1 VTDAVLDAN
10 KAETAI
16 DSAGGAPRK
25 RNAERTRKAILAA
38 ALKEF
43 AQAGFAGARI
53 EKIVKAAKCN
63 IRMLYHYFGDKKGL
77 YMAVLES
84 AYMDLRAR
92 EAELKIDFDKPLE
105 GFLEL
110 QRFTFDYFE
119 KNPRFEGLL
128 RNENLQHGKFAAQSR
143 VVTETAFP
151 LRRTIEKLIRS
162 GQDQGVDLCD
172 HRRHEPV
179 SLGKRLLAVG
189 DPGHRYERARV
200 AQGAAG
206 PRPGLARRLSDAR
219 RALGLIEP
227 EAWPGPA
234 LWAAADR

>member
-16 DSAGGAPRK
+16 DPAGGAPRK

-43 AQAGFAGARI
+43 AQAGFAGAQ
-53 EKIVKAAKCN
+53 IVKAAKCN

-162 GQDQGVDLCD
+162 GQDQGLFGPDLD
-172 HRRHEPV
+172 PV
-179 SLGKRLLAVG
+179 QIYVTIAAMSRFHLANGYSLSATLDTDMTAPEWR
-189 DPGHRYERARV
+189 RARLDH
-200 AQGAAG
+200 ALALLEGYLTRRGA
-206 PRPGLARRLSDAR
+206 R
-219 RALGLIEP
+219 
-227 EAWPGPA
+227 
-234 LWAAADR
+234 

>member
-1 VTDAVLDAN
+1 MTDAAVLDAPPPRAN
-10 KAETAI
+10 AP
-16 DSAGGAPRK
+16 APRK
-25 RNAERTRKAILAA
+25 RDAERTRKAIMAA

-43 AQAGFAGARI
+43 SQAGFAGARI

-84 AYMDLRAR
+84 AYVDLRAR

-128 RNENLQHGKFAAQSR
+128 RNENLLQGRFAAQSR

-151 LRRTIEKLIRS
+151 LRRTIERLIESGQRQGLFRS
-162 GQDQGVDLCD
+162 GLD
-172 HRRHEPV
+172 PV
-179 SLGKRLLAVG
+179 QIYVTIAAMSRFHLANGYSLSATLDTDMSTAEWRKARLAHALAVLEG
-189 DPGHRYERARV
+189 YLTAK
-200 AQGAAG
+200 A
-206 PRPGLARRLSDAR
+206 
-219 RALGLIEP
+219 
-227 EAWPGPA
+227 
-234 LWAAADR
+234 

>member
-1 VTDAVLDAN
+1 MTDAVLDAN
-10 KAETAI
+10 KAEAET
-16 DSAGGAPRK
+16 DSAPRK

-43 AQAGFAGARI
+43 SQAGFAGARI
-53 EKIVKAAKCN
+53 ERIVKAAKCN

-92 EAELKIDFDKPLE
+92 EAELKIDFDQPLA
-105 GFLEL
+105 GFMEL

-151 LRRTIEKLIRS
+151 LRRTIEKLIES
-162 GQDQGVDLCD
+162 GQAKGLFGPNLD
-172 HRRHEPV
+172 PV
-179 SLGKRLLAVG
+179 QIYVTIAAMSRFHLANGYSLSATLDTDMSAPEWR
-189 DPGHRYERARV
+189 RARLNH
-200 AQGAAG
+200 ALALLEGYLTRGA
-206 PRPGLARRLSDAR
+206 R
-219 RALGLIEP
+219 
-227 EAWPGPA
+227 
-234 LWAAADR
+234 

>member
-1 VTDAVLDAN
+1 MTDAVLDATT
-10 KAETAI
+10 KTDAEN
-16 DSAGGAPRK
+16 APRK

-53 EKIVKAAKCN
+53 ERIVKAAKCN

-84 AYMDLRAR
+84 AYMDLRTR
-92 EAELKIDFDKPLE
+92 EAELKIDFEKPLD

-151 LRRTIEKLIRS
+151 LRRTIEKLIES
-162 GQDQGVDLCD
+162 GQRQGIFGPNLDPVQIYVTIAAMSRFHLANGYSLSATLDTDMSAPEWRKARLD
-172 HRRHEPV
+172 H
-179 SLGKRLLAVG
+179 
-189 DPGHRYERARV
+189 
-200 AQGAAG
+200 
-206 PRPGLARRLSDAR
+206 
-219 RALGLIEP
+219 ALGLL
-227 EAWPGPA
+227 EAYLTRGA
-234 LWAAADR
+234 R

>member
-1 VTDAVLDAN
+1 VTDAVLDAT
-10 KAETAI
+10 KTEA
-16 DSAGGAPRK
+16 DSAPRK

-53 EKIVKAAKCN
+53 ERIVKAAKCN

-77 YMAVLES
+77 YMAVLEA
-84 AYMDLRAR
+84 AYLDLRTR
-92 EAELKIDFDKPLE
+92 EAELKIDFEKPLD

-143 VVTETAFP
+143 LVTETAFP
-151 LRRTIEKLIRS
+151 LRNTMEKLIES
-162 GQDQGVDLCD
+162 GQRQGVFGPNLD
-172 HRRHEPV
+172 PV
-179 SLGKRLLAVG
+179 QIYVTIAAMSRFHLANGYSLSATLDTDMSAPEWRKARLNHALALLESYLTRG
-189 DPGHRYERARV
+189 AR
-200 AQGAAG
+200 
-206 PRPGLARRLSDAR
+206 
-219 RALGLIEP
+219 
-227 EAWPGPA
+227 
-234 LWAAADR
+234 

>member
-1 VTDAVLDAN
+1 MTTDAVLDAN
-10 KAETAI
+10 KIDAEA
-16 DSAGGAPRK
+16 APRK

-38 ALKEF
+38 ALREF

-151 LRRTIEKLIRS
+151 LRRTIE
-162 GQDQGVDLCD
+162 
-172 HRRHEPV
+172 
-179 SLGKRLLAVG
+179 
-189 DPGHRYERARV
+189 
-200 AQGAAG
+200 
-206 PRPGLARRLSDAR
+206 
-219 RALGLIEP
+219 GLIESGQRQGVFGPDLDPVQIYVTIAAMSRFHLANGYSLSATLNTDMSAP
-227 EAWPGPA
+227 EWRRARLDHA
-234 LWAAADR
+234 LALLEGYLTRGAPKR

>member
-1 VTDAVLDAN
+1 MTDAVLDAQ
-10 KAETAI
+10 ADAALGPE
-16 DSAGGAPRK
+16 DGAPRK

-92 EAELKIDFDKPLE
+92 EAELKIDFEKPLD

-143 VVTETAFP
+143 VVSETAFP
-151 LRRTIEKLIRS
+151 LRRTIE
-162 GQDQGVDLCD
+162 
-172 HRRHEPV
+172 
-179 SLGKRLLAVG
+179 
-189 DPGHRYERARV
+189 
-200 AQGAAG
+200 
-206 PRPGLARRLSDAR
+206 
-219 RALGLIEP
+219 GLIESGQRQGIFGPDLDPVQIYVTIAAMSRFHLANGYSLSATLNTDMSAP
-227 EAWPGPA
+227 EWRRARLDHA
-234 LWAAADR
+234 LALLEGYLTRGAPKR

>member
-1 VTDAVLDAN
+1 VTDAVLDAQ
-10 KAETAI
+10 AEAAVA
-16 DSAGGAPRK
+16 DGAPRK

-38 ALKEF
+38 ALREF

-84 AYMDLRAR
+84 AYIDLRAR
-92 EAELKIDFDKPLE
+92 EAELKIDFDRPLD

-110 QRFTFDYFE
+110 QKFTFDYFE

-151 LRRTIEKLIRS
+151 LRRTIERLIES
-162 GQDQGVDLCD
+162 GQSQGIFGPDLD
-172 HRRHEPV
+172 PV
-179 SLGKRLLAVG
+179 QIYVTIAAMSRFHLANGYSLSATLNTDMSAPDWR
-189 DPGHRYERARV
+189 RARLDH
-200 AQGAAG
+200 ALALLEGYLTRGA
-206 PRPGLARRLSDAR
+206 PKR
-219 RALGLIEP
+219 
-227 EAWPGPA
+227 
-234 LWAAADR
+234 

>member
-1 VTDAVLDAN
+1 MTDAVLDAQ
-10 KAETAI
+10 ADAAAG
-16 DSAGGAPRK
+16 SADGAPRK

-38 ALKEF
+38 ALREF

-92 EAELKIDFDKPLE
+92 EAELKIDFEKPLD

-143 VVTETAFP
+143 VVSETAFP
-151 LRRTIEKLIRS
+151 LRRTIE
-162 GQDQGVDLCD
+162 
-172 HRRHEPV
+172 
-179 SLGKRLLAVG
+179 
-189 DPGHRYERARV
+189 
-200 AQGAAG
+200 
-206 PRPGLARRLSDAR
+206 
-219 RALGLIEP
+219 GLIESGQRQGIFGPDLDPVQIYVTIAAMSRFHLANGYSLSATLNTDMSAP
-227 EAWPGPA
+227 EWRRERLDHA
-234 LWAAADR
+234 LALLEGYLTRGAPKR